1 MHGIHDTDCMS
12 RRGVIDPDLLR
23 NFLRVAETGSFPRAA
38 EQAGRTQSTISMQ
51 VSRLEAVL
59 GRKVFSRS
67 KGTTVRLTGDGSRLF
82 THAKEMLAVHDA
94 IWDDFHM
101 LDGPGREAAEGAA
114 PDDYALPLRAQR
126 EAFTAQVMLTL
137 LTNEKFTEAYAM
149 VMRSVET
156 QQSVDPACMSARDD
170 DLYMALLSMLEY
182 ISINFLSNTMDREI
196 ILRQRKSGL
205 LRVYQ
210 VLNRYIDHKRQ
221 VWGRPNAYRSF
232 ELVVRDHIVQE
243 GSVMQQGTAE

>member
-23 NFLRVAETGSFPRAA
+23 NFLRVAETGSFTRAA

-137 LTNEKFTEAYAM
+137 LTNEKAYQDVTAGRTYEEAA
-149 VMRSVET
+149 
-156 QQSVDPACMSARDD
+156 AGWAD
-170 DLYMALLSMLEY
+170 DLKAF
-182 ISINFLSNTMDREI
+182 IARA
-196 ILRQRKSGL
+196 
-205 LRVYQ
+205 
-210 VLNRYIDHKRQ
+210 
-221 VWGRPNAYRSF
+221 RPHRLY
-232 ELVVRDHIVQE
+232 E
-243 GSVMQQGTAE
+243 